1 MALRGE
7 VTDDGPMKQTI
18 AMLIRPVLA
27 AAVVLGPGSAAIGPS
42 ATAAEHKC
50 DAVTDEGWSVVPER
64 QTLSEADGEPYRA
77 GADWFI
83 DRATTVLPYCH
94 YYNSIGVYSL
104 RSYSLAPVE
113 TEERIA
119 ICRGDGQDSSVP
131 VAPYTGPCPP
141 R

>member
-1 MALRGE
+1 
-7 VTDDGPMKQTI
+7 MKQMI
-18 AMLIRPVLA
+18 AALVCPVLA
-27 AAVVLGPGSAAIGPS
+27 TAFLLGPASLAIGPS

-50 DAVTDEGWSVVPER
+50 DPVTDEGWSVAPER
-64 QTLSEADGEPYRA
+64 ETLSEVDGEPYRV
-77 GADWFI
+77 GADWFV
-83 DRATTVLPYCH
+83 DRTTTVLPFCH

-113 TEERIA
+113 TEERIT
-119 ICRGDGQDSSVP
+119 ICHGAGQGGSVP

>member
-1 MALRGE
+1 MAPRS
-7 VTDDGPMKQTI
+7 TRDDGPMKHVITRLVP
-18 AMLIRPVLA
+18 ALA
-27 AAVVLGPGSAAIGPS
+27 IAAVVAAASVAIGPS

-50 DAVTDEGWSVVPER
+50 DPVTDEGWSVVPER
-64 QTLSEADGEPYRA
+64 QTLGEVDGPPYRV
-77 GADWFI
+77 GADWFV
-83 DRATTVLPYCH
+83 DRTTTVLPFCH

-119 ICRGDGQDSSVP
+119 ICRSDGQGGSSA
-131 VAPYTGPCPP
+131 VAPYAGPCPP

>member
-1 MALRGE
+1 MRD
-7 VTDDGPMKQTI
+7 VT
-18 AMLIRPVLA
+18 ASLIRPVFAIAVALA
-27 AAVVLGPGSAAIGPS
+27 AAPAAMGPS

-50 DAVTDEGWSVVPER
+50 DPVTDEGWSVVPER
-64 QTLSEADGEPYRA
+64 QTLGEVDGPPYRV
-77 GADWFI
+77 GADWFV
-83 DRATTVLPYCH
+83 DRTTTVLPFCH

-119 ICRGDGQDSSVP
+119 ICRGDGQGVSVA

-141 R
+141 